1 MTVRSYDMMIDT
13 EGLYSLSASY
23 SLHHLR
29 RKMLMLQD
37 YLSQYEKAIASGD
50 DKTAKR
56 IESELSSVGMD
67 AASLKSLVGWKGGR
81 S

>member
-1 MTVRSYDMMIDT
+1 
-13 EGLYSLSASY
+13 
-23 SLHHLR
+23 
-29 RKMLMLQD
+29 MLQD
-37 YLSQYEKAIASGD
+37 YISQYEQAISVGD
-50 DKTAKR
+50 DKTVKL